1 MVELGAAPFVLACLT
16 FGLGICVAWITLRAE
31 VPLLGVAAAAVAI
44 RLCGPIETADAPFL
58 LDGAFA
64 LLVAVTLPL
73 PPLEYAAPAAVPR
86 EAVVRGF
93 LWGGIG
99 GVGILTKATFVMF
112 GTCVAPLVLLVSF
125 RRTGASATR
134 HKMAAAT
141 AICVVPAAIFVRFG
155 WSYLKAGWQAAYG
168 DVAPLLNEGVAPS
181 IFLRDTV
188 NSAGYAYWLIC
199 GCLLVVA
206 LIRGRRDFHRLS
218 LGLAS
223 IAIALVYLVMASLS
237 QNQQPRYLWPIW
249 LVLPLAAAAGI
260 APSQDRPAPST
271 RFFGVPIFALAVVW
285 SLPMFSKLDFQNVR
299 EADALM
305 HFLRTDHRIRFNA
318 LPKFG
323 MVKSPTYTR
332 R

>member
-1 MVELGAAPFVLACLT
+1 MLMAAVAPLAVTQNVIQLDHDDAWYLHRAVCFSRSFYDFSAFGIYTCMRSMLKSPIAGLLLLPAGPLKHDMVELGAAPFVLACLT

-64 LLVAVTLPL
+64 LLVAVTLLLPL
-73 PPLEYAAPAAVPR
+73 LEYAAPAAVPR

-112 GTCVAPLVLLVSF
+112 GICVAPLILLVSF

-168 DVAPLLNEGVAPS
+168 DVALHCLTRAWRPRYS
-181 IFLRDTV
+181 SSDTV
-188 NSAGYAYWLIC
+188 NSAGYAYWLIY

-223 IAIALVYLVMASLS
+223 IAIALVYLVMASLKARIS
-237 QNQQPRYLWPIW
+237 NQ
-249 LVLPLAAAAGI
+249 GI
-260 APSQDRPAPST
+260 
-271 RFFGVPIFALAVVW
+271 FGP
-285 SLPMFSKLDFQNVR
+285 
-299 EADALM
+299 
-305 HFLRTDHRIRFNA
+305 
-318 LPKFG
+318 FG
-323 MVKSPTYTR
+323 WFCPWRQR
-332 R
+332 RA